1 VAAPASRAHFAP
13 PAARRPTASA
23 LEPDPDLKLLFVHPN
38 LPGQYKS
45 IAPGLAAAGFDVTAI
60 GRHPIAAPSLPGVT
74 VHRYKGSPFR
84 VDPRFPPLDAFANQI
99 RQGRAAAAL
108 MTTLRDRGYEPDVVV
123 GHPGWGDLMFLRQ
136 VWPAARLISYLEFY
150 YKDQGADYGFDPEF
164 PVVDQDRQLLTLR
177 NLAQIHAQH
186 HSDLCISPTRWQR
199 DLFPA
204 PVRRSIHVLHEGV
217 DTRAL
222 KPRHKVR
229 LRLPDGRLLTRA
241 TPVLTYSAR
250 NLEPYRGFH
259 VFMRALPE
267 IQRDHP
273 KLFTVIVG
281 GDGVSYGRR
290 PPNGGNWREAMLAEV
305 GDRLDLDRIW
315 FAGKLPY
322 ADYQRV
328 LQLST
333 VHTYLTFP
341 FVLSWSFI
349 EAMACGCTIVGSRT
363 GPVEEVL
370 EDGVNGRLVPFFDRE
385 ALRGT
390 IGELLAD
397 EAQRQRLGLAARA
410 HARRHYD
417 VNDVTLPHYAEAIRA
432 VAEGRRISRRPP
444 PLRTTP
450 ALELAAEVD

>member
-1 VAAPASRAHFAP
+1 M
-13 PAARRPTASA
+13 
-23 LEPDPDLKLLFVHPN
+23 KLLFVHPN
-38 LPGQYKS
+38 LPGQYKT

-60 GRHPIAAPSLPGVT
+60 GRHPIAVQSLPGVT

-84 VDPRFPPLDAFANQI
+84 IDPRFPPLDAFANQI

-108 MTTLRDRGYEPDVVV
+108 MTALRDRGYVPDVVV

-136 VWPAARLISYLEFY
+136 VWPSARLISYLEFY

-186 HSDLCISPTRWQR
+186 QSDLCISPTRWQR
-199 DLFPA
+199 GLFP
-204 PVRRSIHVLHEGV
+204 PPMQRSIHVLHEGV

-222 KPRHKVR
+222 KPKQTVR
-229 LRLPDGRLLTRA
+229 MRLPDGRVLTRA

-273 KLFTVIVG
+273 GLYTIIVG

-290 PPNGGNWREAMLAEV
+290 PASATNWREAMLAEV
-305 GDRLDLDRIW
+305 GDRLDHDRIW

-322 ADYQRV
+322 AAYQRV

-385 ALRGT
+385 ALRAT
-390 IGELLAD
+390 IGELLED

-417 VNDVTLPHYAEAIRA
+417 VNDVTLPRYAEVVRAI
-432 VAEGRRISRRPP
+432 AEGRPISRRPP
-444 PLRTTP
+444 PLTP
-450 ALELAAEVD
+450 VPAQETAVEAE

>member
-1 VAAPASRAHFAP
+1 
-13 PAARRPTASA
+13 
-23 LEPDPDLKLLFVHPN
+23 LKLLFVHPN
-38 LPGQYKS
+38 LPGQYKL
-45 IAPGLAAAGFDVTAI
+45 IAPGLAAAGFDVTAV
-60 GRHPIAAPSLPGVT
+60 GRHPIAVASLPGVK

-84 VDPRFPPLDAFANQI
+84 IDPRFPPLDAFANQI

-108 MTTLRDRGYEPDVVV
+108 MTELAETGYQPDVVI
-123 GHPGWGDLMFLRQ
+123 GHPGWGDLLFLRQ
-136 VWPAARLISYLEFY
+136 IWPSARLISYLEFY
-150 YKDQGADYGFDPEF
+150 YKEQGADYGFDPEF
-164 PVVDQDRQLLTLR
+164 PVADQDRQLLSLR

-186 HSDLCISPTRWQR
+186 LSDLCISPTRWQR
-199 DLFPA
+199 DLFPP
-204 PVRRSIHVLHEGV
+204 PVRRQIHVLHEGV

-222 KPRHKVR
+222 KPKHNAR

-259 VFMRALPE
+259 VFMRTLPDM
-267 IQRDHP
+267 QRDNP
-273 KLFTVIVG
+273 ELFTIIVG

-290 PPNGGNWREAMLAEV
+290 PANGNNWREAMLAEV
-305 GDRLDLDRIW
+305 GDRLDHDRIW

-322 ADYQRV
+322 PTYQRV

-349 EAMACGCTIVGSRT
+349 EAMACGCTIVGSQT
-363 GPVEEVL
+363 GPVEEVI

-385 ALRGT
+385 ALRAT
-390 IGELLAD
+390 VADLLAD
-397 EAQRQRLGLAARA
+397 EAQRARLGAAARH

-417 VNDVTLPHYAEAIRA
+417 VNDVTLPRYAEVVRAI
-432 VAEGRRISRRPP
+432 AEGRPISRRAP
-444 PLRTTP
+444 R
-450 ALELAAEVD
+450 LAAPAGAEAETEVGAAVD

>member
-1 VAAPASRAHFAP
+1 M
-13 PAARRPTASA
+13 
-23 LEPDPDLKLLFVHPN
+23 KLLFVHPN
-38 LPGQYKS
+38 LPGQYKL

-60 GRHPIAAPSLPGVT
+60 GRHPIAVSSLPGVT
-74 VHRYKGSPFR
+74 VHRYKGSPMR

-108 MTTLRDRGYEPDVVV
+108 MTRLGEEGYAPDVII
-123 GHPGWGDLMFLRQ
+123 GHPGWGDLMFAQQ

-150 YKDQGADYGFDPEF
+150 YRDVGADYGFDPEF
-164 PVVDQDRQLLTLR
+164 PVDGQDRQLLTLR
-177 NLAQIHAQH
+177 NLAQIHAH
-186 HSDLCISPTRWQR
+186 HLSDLCISPTRWQR

-204 PVRRSIHVLHEGV
+204 AVRRSIHVVHEGV

-222 KPRHKVR
+222 KPKHTVR
-229 LRLPDGRLLTRA
+229 MRLPDGRLLTRA

-259 VFMRALPE
+259 VFMRTLPDM
-267 IQRDHP
+267 QRDNP
-273 KLFTVIVG
+273 DLFTIIVG

-290 PPNGGNWREAMLAEV
+290 PPNGANWREAMLAEV
-305 GDRLDLDRIW
+305 GDRLDHDRIW

-328 LQLST
+328 LQLSA

-349 EAMACGCTIVGSRT
+349 EAMACGCTIVGSQT
-363 GPVEEVL
+363 GPVEEVI

-385 ALRGT
+385 ALRAT
-390 IGELLAD
+390 VAELLAD
-397 EAQRQRLGLAARA
+397 DEQRARLGASARH

-417 VNDVTLPHYAEAIRA
+417 VHDVTLPRYAEVVRAI
-432 VAEGRRISRRPP
+432 AEGRPISRKPP
-444 PLRTTP
+444 S
-450 ALELAAEVD
+450 LATVAAAHAHADAAAD